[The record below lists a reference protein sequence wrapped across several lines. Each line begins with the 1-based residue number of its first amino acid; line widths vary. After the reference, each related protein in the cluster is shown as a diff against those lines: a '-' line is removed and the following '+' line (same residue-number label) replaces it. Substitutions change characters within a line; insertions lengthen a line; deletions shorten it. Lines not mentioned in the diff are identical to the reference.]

1 MSFKAKFQPLQIVC
15 LECQKTC
22 LYAEV
27 IQIVEERQLCWVRP
41 IALVDASNLE
51 QGLSHNSDRQ
61 QDEQPLLYDLREGAD
76 LLCPISLFQAALD
89 TQVIPILTELEAP
102 KAETMRLQ
110 AVLSQS
116 ISQGSSQTSA
126 SHYQLRAFIQSVW
139 QTYPEAFQP

>member
-15 LECQKTC
+15 LECRNTC

-41 IALVDASNLE
+41 IALVDASPLDHR
-51 QGLSHNSDRQ
+51 LSNDGDRQ
-61 QDEQPLLYDLREGAD
+61 QDERPLLYDLREGAD
-76 LLCPISLFQAALD
+76 LLCPTSLFQAALD
-89 TQVIPILTELEAP
+89 TQVIPILTELEIS

-110 AVLSQS
+110 AVLSQT
-116 ISQGSSQTSA
+116 ISQTA
-126 SHYQLRAFIQSVW
+126 SHHQLRAFIQSVW